1 MKKVWQDISK
11 ALAASATFV
20 TFYSF
25 YLQKKD
31 NVKLQQ
37 FEAYLTETK
46 DQQAHCVNQ
55 SKKIQTLFD
64 KISEYQF
71 QNKTFEV
78 RFHNLQNNMNQ
89 ILKLQNDINGIETQ
103 VRKSTE
109 TGNVE
114 SLLELQQEKLIELKN
129 LYVQNNLDLNQYG
142 NYLTKNISDGKFI
155 EQSNNALN
163 KEASKASEEIQTQA
177 QDLITNVPQD
187 TNSFGPSMDIFN
199 NYKEFLSTLSLD
211 QLACLANA
219 RGLITILFII
229 TSIYLT
235 LFGSYLIDSFNLETR
250 FPKLAKIIKLRQD
263 VTKFYITI
271 YIIFLYLFIFALIS
285 VNLFL
290 LLT

>member
-37 FEAYLTETK
+37 FEDYLTEAK
-46 DQQAHCVNQ
+46 NQQAHCVNH

-64 KISEYQF
+64 KISEYHF

-89 ILKLQNDINGIETQ
+89 ILKLQNEINGIETQ
-103 VRKSTE
+103 LKISSDTSK
-109 TGNVE
+109 VE

-129 LYVQNNLDLNQYG
+129 LYVQNNLDLNQYD
-142 NYLTKNISDGKFI
+142 NYLTNNFSESKFL

-163 KEASKASEEIQTQA
+163 KDSSSASKEIQAQA

-219 RGLITILFII
+219 IGLLTIFFII
-229 TSIYLT
+229 TSIYLA
-235 LFGSYLIDSFNLETR
+235 LFGSYLIDSFNLEIR
-250 FPKLAKIIKLRQD
+250 YPKIAKIIKLRQD

-271 YIIFLYLFIFALIS
+271 NIIFLYLFIFTLIF